1 MLQLLLSVFVVSFFF
16 FCLFGSREV
25 DQYFIKYFFIVEIDL
40 IRVQLCWSAVYQF
53 RAETSWLV
61 AFRILFFFFFFK
73 QALALL

>member
-1 MLQLLLSVFVVSFFF
+1 MLQLLLSVFVVSFFLF
-16 FCLFGSREV
+16 FFSFGSREV

-61 AFRILFFFFFFK
+61 AFRILFFFLFF
-73 QALALL
+73 